1 MVKYAIVHVDNG
13 SPEYLVMFGYDGGK
27 WHIRF
32 ASGDLFRPVTVMTAH
47 EAYNLLNLIESMD
60 YVHSGS
66 LYVEEVD
73 LDG

>member
-13 SPEYLVMFGYDGGK
+13 SPEYLVMFGYDGGR
-27 WHIRF
+27 WLVRF

-47 EAYNLLNLIESMD
+47 EAYNLLNLIESMRI
-60 YVHSGS
+60 YSGF

>member
-13 SPEYLVMFGYDGGK
+13 SFEYLVMFGYDGGR
-27 WHIRF
+27 WHVRF

-47 EAYNLLNLIESMD
+47 EAYNLLNLIESMRI
-60 YVHSGS
+60 YSGS

>member
-1 MVKYAIVHVDNG
+1 MVKYAIVHIDNG
-13 SPEYLVMFGYDGGK
+13 APEYLVMFGYDGGR

-47 EAYNLLNLIESMD
+47 EAYNLLNLIESMHI
-60 YVHSGS
+60 YSGS
-66 LYVEEVD
+66 LFVEEVD